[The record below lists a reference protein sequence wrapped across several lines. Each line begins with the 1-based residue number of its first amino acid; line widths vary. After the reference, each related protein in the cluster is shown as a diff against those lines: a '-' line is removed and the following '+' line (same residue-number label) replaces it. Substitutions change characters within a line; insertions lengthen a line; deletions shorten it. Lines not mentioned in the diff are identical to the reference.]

1 MNWYLKLR
9 PFACVTWL
17 FLALAI
23 LWAMSK
29 SISVELQAHDAV
41 KKLSIAQLMLLPY
54 RSATHVTRNYLD
66 SSATASLTG
75 NHKASSGTTLSP
87 AAPVASTSTAV
98 KSPVPTT
105 AANSQLS
112 QSEPTIVL
120 AISMPDEMGIRSWRW
135 YEATIETLAVGV
147 YLYATFVLTSTQFL
161 SGNTGLTFV
170 TIMALCS
177 SVVRIL
183 ENIFWSP
190 R

>member
-1 MNWYLKLR
+1 
-9 PFACVTWL
+9 
-17 FLALAI
+17 
-23 LWAMSK
+23 MSK
-29 SISVELQAHDAV
+29 SISVELHVHDAER
-41 KKLSIAQLMLLPY
+41 KLSVAQLMLLPY
-54 RSATHVTRNYLD
+54 RSATHVTKHYLD
-66 SSATASLTG
+66 SSAASSLSGT
-75 NHKASSGTTLSP
+75 NKASSGTTSSP
-87 AAPVASTSTAV
+87 VPPAASTSLQT
-98 KSPVPTT
+98 KSPVSTT
-105 AANSQLS
+105 AANN
-112 QSEPTIVL
+112 QSSPRQPTIVL

-161 SGNTGLTFV
+161 SGNTGLAFV

>member
-1 MNWYLKLR
+1 
-9 PFACVTWL
+9 
-17 FLALAI
+17 
-23 LWAMSK
+23 MSK
-29 SISVELQAHDAV
+29 SISVDLHAHDETTN
-41 KKLSIAQLMLLPY
+41 LSVLQLMLLPY
-54 RSATHVTRNYLD
+54 RSATHVTQNYLE
-66 SSATASLTG
+66 SRAAASLRG
-75 NHKASSGTTLSP
+75 ANKASPGTTSSP
-87 AAPVASTSTAV
+87 VPPTASTSLQA

-105 AANSQLS
+105 APNNQSFPSQ
-112 QSEPTIVL
+112 PTIVL
-120 AISMPDEMGIRSWRW
+120 AISMPDEMGLRSWRW

-161 SGNTGLTFV
+161 SGNTGLAFV

>member
-1 MNWYLKLR
+1 
-9 PFACVTWL
+9 
-17 FLALAI
+17 
-23 LWAMSK
+23 MSK
-29 SISVELQAHDAV
+29 SISVELHARD
-41 KKLSIAQLMLLPY
+41 KFEKLSVVQLMLLPY
-54 RSATHVTRNYLD
+54 RSATHVAQNYLD
-66 SSATASLTG
+66 PSVTASLTG
-75 NHKASSGTTLSP
+75 KNKASPDTTLSP
-87 AAPVASTSTAV
+87 TPPVATTSSAV
-98 KSPVPTT
+98 KSPVSTT
-105 AANSQLS
+105 AANSQPASS
-112 QSEPTIVL
+112 QPMIVL
-120 AISMPDEMGIRSWRW
+120 TISMPDDMGIRSWRW

>member
-1 MNWYLKLR
+1 
-9 PFACVTWL
+9 
-17 FLALAI
+17 
-23 LWAMSK
+23 MSK
-29 SISVELQAHDAV
+29 SISVDLHAHDAV

-54 RSATHVTRNYLD
+54 RSATHVTQNYLN
-66 SSATASLTG
+66 SGATPSLTG
-75 NHKASSGTTLSP
+75 TNKASPDTMPSP
-87 AAPVASTSTAV
+87 ASPIASTSSAV
-98 KSPVPTT
+98 KSPFSTT
-105 AANSQLS
+105 AANSQPS
-112 QSEPTIVL
+112 RSEPTIVL

-161 SGNTGLTFV
+161 SGNTGLAFV

>member
-1 MNWYLKLR
+1 MLS
-9 PFACVTWL
+9 
-17 FLALAI
+17 LAI
-23 LWAMSK
+23 LWAMSE
-29 SISVELQAHDAV
+29 SITVELHTHDTE

-54 RSATHVTRNYLD
+54 RSATHIAQHYLGP
-66 SSATASLTG
+66 SASASLSG
-75 NHKASSGTTLSP
+75 NNIANPGPASSP
-87 AAPVASTSTAV
+87 AAPIAQTSPASKNTVLTN
-98 KSPVPTT
+98 
-105 AANSQLS
+105 AASN
-112 QSEPTIVL
+112 QSSLNQPTIVL
-120 AISMPDEMGIRSWRW
+120 SISMHDEMGIRSWRW

>member
-1 MNWYLKLR
+1 MLS
-9 PFACVTWL
+9 
-17 FLALAI
+17 LAI

-29 SISVELQAHDAV
+29 SVSVKLHAHD
-41 KKLSIAQLMLLPY
+41 KTTELSISQLMFLPY
-54 RSATHVTRNYLD
+54 RSATHVAHHYLA
-66 SSATASLTG
+66 SSAAASLTG
-75 NHKASSGTTLSP
+75 KNIANPGTTSSP
-87 AAPVASTSTAV
+87 APPVAPTSPTSTGTV
-98 KSPVPTT
+98 STT
-105 AANSQLS
+105 AANNQSSPSQ
-112 QSEPTIVL
+112 PTIVL
-120 AISMPDEMGIRSWRW
+120 SISMHDEMGIRSWRW

>member
-1 MNWYLKLR
+1 MLS
-9 PFACVTWL
+9 
-17 FLALAI
+17 LAI

-29 SISVELQAHDAV
+29 SVSVKLHAHD
-41 KKLSIAQLMLLPY
+41 KTTELSIPQLMILPY
-54 RSATHVTRNYLD
+54 RSATHVAQHYLD
-66 SSATASLTG
+66 SSATTSLTG
-75 NHKASSGTTLSP
+75 KNQASPGTASSQAPP
-87 AAPVASTSTAV
+87 AASAPSTSN
-98 KSPVPTT
+98 SPTLTT
-105 AANSQLS
+105 AANNQPSPSQ
-112 QSEPTIVL
+112 PTIVL
-120 AISMPDEMGIRSWRW
+120 SISMHDEMGIRSWRW

>member
-1 MNWYLKLR
+1 
-9 PFACVTWL
+9 
-17 FLALAI
+17 
-23 LWAMSK
+23 MSE
-29 SISVELQAHDAV
+29 SISVELHAHDAV
-41 KKLSIAQLMLLPY
+41 KTLSIAQLMLLPY
-54 RSATHVTRNYLD
+54 RSAKHVTRNYLD
-66 SSATASLTG
+66 SGAAASPTG
-75 NHKASSGTTLSP
+75 KNKASPGTTPNP
-87 AAPVASTSTAV
+87 ATPVASTSSAA
-98 KSPVPTT
+98 KNPISSTT
-105 AANSQLS
+105 ANNQLS
-112 QSEPTIVL
+112 SSQPTIVL

>member
-1 MNWYLKLR
+1 
-9 PFACVTWL
+9 
-17 FLALAI
+17 
-23 LWAMSK
+23 MSE
-29 SISVELQAHDAV
+29 SISVKLHAHDTV

-54 RSATHVTRNYLD
+54 RSATHVTQNYLD
-66 SSATASLTG
+66 PSANASFTG
-75 NHKASSGTTLSP
+75 KNKASPGTTPSP
-87 AAPVASTSTAV
+87 APPGASTSSAV
-98 KSPVPTT
+98 KSPASTT
-105 AANSQLS
+105 AANSQPS
-112 QSEPTIVL
+112 SGEPMIVL
-120 AISMPDEMGIRSWRW
+120 AITMPDEMGIRSWRW